1 MAEKAGGPLMADEI
15 SELSQRLDQDHSPET
30 NGRMAVCRRC
40 GFRTSSKAGE
50 HHVLLEDQAGRAT
63 SWLGS
68 QATANRLIKAREAL
82 DT

>member
-1 MAEKAGGPLMADEI
+1 MADEI

-40 GFRTSSKAGE
+40 GFRASSKEGE
-50 HHVLLEDQAGRAT
+50 HHVLLEGQAARAT
-63 SWLGS
+63 SWLGG
-68 QATANRLIKAREAL
+68 QATANRLTKAREAL